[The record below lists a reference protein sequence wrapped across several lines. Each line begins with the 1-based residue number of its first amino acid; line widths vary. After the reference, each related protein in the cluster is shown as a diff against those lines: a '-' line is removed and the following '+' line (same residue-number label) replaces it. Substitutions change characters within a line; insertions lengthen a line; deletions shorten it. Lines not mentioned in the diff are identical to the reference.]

1 MSRNFSMF
9 VTISGINPDRTE
21 AVQQAAEGEWPF
33 DGNWYESDG
42 FLTSGGDGQL
52 CGGES
57 DDEFSQRLVKAI
69 WVANGGFC
77 QVDVQSTYLDDLPCE
92 TFGFDQS
99 DYDRLAAPS

>member
-1 MSRNFSMF
+1 MSRYFSMF
-9 VTISGINPDRTE
+9 VTISGINSDRTE

-33 DGNWYESDG
+33 DGNWYESDSV
-42 FLTSGGDGQL
+42 LTSGGDGQL

-57 DDEFSQRLVKAI
+57 DDEFAQRLAQAI